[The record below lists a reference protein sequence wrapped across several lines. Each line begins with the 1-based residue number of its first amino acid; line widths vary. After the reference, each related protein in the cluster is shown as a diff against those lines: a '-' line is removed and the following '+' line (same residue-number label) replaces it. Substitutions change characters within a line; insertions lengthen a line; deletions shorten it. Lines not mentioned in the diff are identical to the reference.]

1 MSKEISENESRS
13 LSAGA
18 SYGLK
23 HQVLS
28 PLEVLGQSI
37 ANIAPTAT
45 PTVVIP
51 LVFASAGNATWA
63 AYLFALVGILLVS
76 LNINVFA
83 RRSASPGSLYT
94 YISSSLGSAW
104 GIAIGWTLFVAY
116 VTCASSVT
124 TGFTSY
130 ANVLIKDLFGRTQDL
145 PPLVLVGILTAS
157 VLGAWLVAYKDI
169 RLSTRLMLGFEL
181 VSVAFIV
188 VVVAATLLHGGPHLD
203 WNQLSFKGVSLNG
216 LRLGLVLAIFS
227 FTGFESATALGS
239 EAQTPL
245 KTVPRAVRRSAIFV
259 GLLFVVAAYA
269 QVLGFSGNE
278 VPLDKSDAPL
288 QVLAV
293 KSGIPVFGV
302 LITVGAIIS
311 FFACVLASIT
321 AGGRI
326 LFLMSR
332 HGVFHESIGGAHKK
346 NETPHVA
353 VTIAALLAFVPAAI
367 LTGFGANLF
376 SIYGW
381 IGTTATLS
389 FIVAYIAVSVAAP
402 VYLHRRGELR
412 FGNIFVALA
421 SVILQLFVLI
431 WATYPLPAA
440 PDSYPIYAFL
450 GLLALGIVAGFVIRF
465 GSARVHGLI
474 TDDVAAIQKRFASSS
489 EI

>member
-1 MSKEISENESRS
+1 M
-13 LSAGA
+13 
-18 SYGLK
+18 
-23 HQVLS
+23 
-28 PLEVLGQSI
+28 
-37 ANIAPTAT
+37 
-45 PTVVIP
+45 
-51 LVFASAGNATWA
+51 
-63 AYLFALVGILLVS
+63 
-76 LNINVFA
+76 
-83 RRSASPGSLYT
+83 
-94 YISSSLGSAW
+94 
-104 GIAIGWTLFVAY
+104 
-116 VTCASSVT
+116 
-124 TGFTSY
+124 
-130 ANVLIKDLFGRTQDL
+130 
-145 PPLVLVGILTAS
+145 
-157 VLGAWLVAYKDI
+157 
-169 RLSTRLMLGFEL
+169 
-181 VSVAFIV
+181 
-188 VVVAATLLHGGPHLD
+188 
-203 WNQLSFKGVSLNG
+203 NG